1 MTCQEVQLNLSLYL
15 YGDLDFSQE
24 EELERHVES
33 CTLCKRAL
41 DREKAW
47 HSLLNAEHTDVPLE
61 LLSACR
67 RDLRTAISSAKL
79 KRKQSVPFWE
89 QLTRQLGFS
98 ASAWSMRLAVASF
111 LVLAGFTAGRWID
124 LNGLPFGSVADGTSE
139 ASLLDPATA
148 RIRDI
153 QPRDD
158 HRVRIVVDQV
168 REREI
173 TGRIDDS
180 DVRRLL
186 FAAAKDPG
194 DPGIRVDSV
203 EILKDENGSDVRDA
217 LLYAVRHDSN
227 AGVRLKALEG
237 LRRFADDPAT
247 RESLAFVLEHDDNP
261 GVRSEA
267 INVLAPLTGR
277 IELGPELTGTLQDI
291 VRADQSDDYVRM
303 RCMQLLRDMNAL
315 PDVY

>member
-1 MTCQEVQLNLSLYL
+1 MTCQQVQLNLSLYL
-15 YGDLDFSQE
+15 YGDLDFAQE

-33 CTLCKRAL
+33 CARCKRAL
-41 DREKAW
+41 DREKTW
-47 HSLLNAEHTDVPLE
+47 HSVINAEQTDVPLE

-67 RDLRTAISSAKL
+67 LDLRTAISSSKL
-79 KRKQSVPFWE
+79 KGKQPVSFWTRW
-89 QLTRQLGFS
+89 TRQLGFS
-98 ASAWSMRLAVASF
+98 ASAWSMRLAAASF
-111 LVLAGFTAGRWID
+111 LVLAGFTAGRWVD
-124 LNGLPFGSVADGTSE
+124 ANGLPFGSFATGASE
-139 ASLLDPATA
+139 ASLVDPATA

-186 FAAAKDPG
+186 FAAAKDPT

-217 LLYAVRHDSN
+217 LLYAVRHDPN
-227 AGVRLKALEG
+227 AGVRLKALDG
-237 LRRFADDPAT
+237 LGRFADDPAT

-267 INVLAPLTGR
+267 IDVLAPVTGK
-277 IELGPELTGTLQDI
+277 LDLSPELAGTLQGI
-291 VRADQSDDYVRM
+291 VRADQGDDYVRM
-303 RCMQLLRDMNAL
+303 RCMQLLREMNAP